1 MLMQV
6 VSICR
11 LENMHLLMSKI
22 RGLGVWLLLALGYK
36 GGLLFYENEKSKE
49 VDSMNINP
57 VINNGYNRTN
67 IMYRQ
72 NALDRYK
79 ETYKL
84 VSPKMDSLEISSEA
98 YELRNNDERISA
110 TSGKDTLGITK
121 GDKENTYVIHFS
133 DSAMVSRAISRG
145 YITVNG
151 VDIELSDEV
160 KKQLTNVN
168 KQAQADREK
177 AYNEYIMQ
185 HELAVAK
192 QQSEALSKAYGDM
205 SEAFEIAAKISKG
218 GKVSSQEA
226 KKLME
231 MNPDLY
237 AMAMAAAAM
246 SEKRAEQSEIE
257 SINEEGAENISNET
271 VKGVSWSDFDWKSYE
286 TRMTILMEKTPVI
299 EGVAEGEISLS

>member
-1 MLMQV
+1 
-6 VSICR
+6 
-11 LENMHLLMSKI
+11 
-22 RGLGVWLLLALGYK
+22 
-36 GGLLFYENEKSKE
+36 
-49 VDSMNINP
+49 MNINP

-67 IMYRQ
+67 TMHRQ
-72 NALDRYK
+72 KALDRYK
-79 ETYKL
+79 ETYKS
-84 VSPKMDSLEISSEA
+84 VSQKMDSLEISSEA
-98 YELRNNDERISA
+98 YELRNNDEKISA
-110 TSGKDTLGITK
+110 TSGKDTLGITR
-121 GDKENTYVIHFS
+121 GDKENTFVIHFS

-192 QQSEALSKAYGDM
+192 QQSEALSKVYGDM
-205 SEAFEIAAKISKG
+205 SEAFEIAAKILKG
-218 GKVSSQEA
+218 GKVLSQEA

-231 MNPDLY
+231 TNPGLY
-237 AMAMAAAAM
+237 AMATAAM

-257 SINEEGAENISNET
+257 SINKEGAENISNET
-271 VKGVSWSDFDWKSYE
+271 AQGVSWSDFKWKSYE
-286 TRMTILMEKTPVI
+286 TQMTILMEKMPVI
-299 EGVAEGEISLS
+299 EGVAEREISLS